1 MINTRVEAAGLLA
14 KLKKLE
20 GDALIPIREV
30 VARNVKNLEAEIERL
45 VSVPFGTAPGRK
57 RKGGKVARSGASRP
71 GQPPRKRTGRLLRG
85 VKSKMVGDGTRGYVT
100 VNADDGRGNR
110 YPFML
115 ESGTK
120 NAGKRP
126 FVKKAQRKIKKTFVR
141 ELTAAVKRAV
151 K

>member
-20 GDALIPIREV
+20 GDALIPIRAV
-30 VARNVKNLEAEIERL
+30 VARNVKNLESEIERM
-45 VSVPFGTAPGRK
+45 VSVPYGSGPSAK
-57 RKGGKVARSGASRP
+57 RKGGKAVRSGASKT
-71 GQPPRKRTGRLLRG
+71 GQPPRKRTGRLQRG
-85 VKSKMVGDGTRGYVT
+85 VKSKVDGDGTRGYVT
-100 VNADDGRGNR
+100 VNATDAKGNR

-126 FVKKAQRKIKKTFVR
+126 FVKKAQRKIKKVFVR
-141 ELTAAVKRAV
+141 ELTAAVKKAIQ
-151 K
+151 